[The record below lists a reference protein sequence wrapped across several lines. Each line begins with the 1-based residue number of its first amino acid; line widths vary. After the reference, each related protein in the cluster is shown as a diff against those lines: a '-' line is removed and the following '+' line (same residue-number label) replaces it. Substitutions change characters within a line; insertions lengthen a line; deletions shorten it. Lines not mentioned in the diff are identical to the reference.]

1 MKEILDEKISILKL
15 DKVISNILN
24 NNKIDTIYSLCNCS
38 RMELASIGLTNN
50 QVNKVMINLQLQGLD
65 LKPNHS
71 KKNSKIKIVE

>member
-1 MKEILDEKISILKL
+1 MKEIFDEKISILKL

-24 NNKIDTIYSLCNCS
+24 NNRIDTIYSLCNCS
-38 RMELASIGLTNN
+38 RMELVGIGLTNN
-50 QVNKVMINLQLQGLD
+50 QVNKIMINLQLQGLD